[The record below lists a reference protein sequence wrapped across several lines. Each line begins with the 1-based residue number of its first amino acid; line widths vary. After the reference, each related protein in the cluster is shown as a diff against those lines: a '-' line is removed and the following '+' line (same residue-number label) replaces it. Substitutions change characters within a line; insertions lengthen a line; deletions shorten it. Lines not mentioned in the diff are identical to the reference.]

1 MGEEEM
7 EDVFGEALL
16 AYFKGEPSTHQ
27 TERDDGYINEVD
39 ATMYFQ
45 GYDEW
50 PEHEREAML
59 EAKGRVLDLG
69 LGAGRHCLWLQE
81 REYEV
86 VGIDLS
92 PLAVEVSRMRGVR
105 DCRVMDMRSLDFPE
119 GSFDTVLM
127 MGANLGIAGD
137 IPKIQGV
144 LADIDRVTAPE
155 AIIIG
160 STRDPLRTEEPAHL
174 AYHEMNRQR
183 GKPPGFV
190 KIRINFRGQSSDWFD
205 FLMMG
210 EELLAEVLEPTN
222 WKISRVYRSGNGE
235 YFAILTKKN
244 RN

>member
-1 MGEEEM
+1 MK
-7 EDVFGEALL
+7 DPFGEALL
-16 AYFKGEPSTHQ
+16 AHFKGEPSDHQ
-27 TERDDGYINEVD
+27 TERDDGFIREVD
-39 ATMYFQ
+39 ASMYFQ

-59 EAKGRVLDLG
+59 EAKGKVLDLG

-81 REYEV
+81 TGHEA

-105 DCRVMDMRSLDFPE
+105 DCRVMDMTTLDFPE
-119 GSFDTVLM
+119 ASFDTVLM

-137 IPKIQGV
+137 IPEIRGV
-144 LADIDRVTAPE
+144 LEGIDRVTAPD

-174 AYHEMNRQR
+174 AYHEMNRRR

-190 KIRINFRGQSSDWFD
+190 TLRINFRGQSSDWFD

-210 EELLAEVLEPTN
+210 EGLLAEVLEPTN
-222 WKISRVYRSGNGE
+222 WETSRVYGSGNGG
-235 YFAILTKKN
+235 YFAILTKKD
-244 RN
+244 RG